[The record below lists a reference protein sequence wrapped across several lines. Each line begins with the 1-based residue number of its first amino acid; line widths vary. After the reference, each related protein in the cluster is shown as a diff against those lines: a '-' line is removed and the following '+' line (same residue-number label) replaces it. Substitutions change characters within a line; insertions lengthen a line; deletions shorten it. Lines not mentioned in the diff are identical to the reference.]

1 MCFQWR
7 LVHSCYFTDYTNK
20 YFDVQ
25 TELVALVQ
33 LFLFSIEIYKL
44 RYCKYKYII
53 AFNIIWVIFYISVHD
68 SVHKW
73 KRPLVSTGFTKHKF
87 LLYSLVSNMY
97 KNVHLSGLNF
107 EDTKGVIRS
116 RISKTNRKYNG
127 QKENE
132 NKRQAMIY
140 KILHKN
146 KRFSS
151 TKLTK

>member
-1 MCFQWR
+1 M
-7 LVHSCYFTDYTNK
+7 
-20 YFDVQ
+20 
-25 TELVALVQ
+25 
-33 LFLFSIEIYKL
+33 
-44 RYCKYKYII
+44 YI
-53 AFNIIWVIFYISVHD
+53 VY
-68 SVHKW
+68 
-73 KRPLVSTGFTKHKF
+73 
-87 LLYSLVSNMY
+87 
-97 KNVHLSGLNF
+97 LSGLNF

-140 KILHKN
+140 KILHKY